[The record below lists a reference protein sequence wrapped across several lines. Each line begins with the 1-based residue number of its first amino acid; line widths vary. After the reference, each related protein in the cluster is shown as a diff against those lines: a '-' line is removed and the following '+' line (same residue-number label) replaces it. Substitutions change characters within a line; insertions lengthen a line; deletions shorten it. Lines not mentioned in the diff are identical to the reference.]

1 MWWKSL
7 VVWRK
12 VTCFVIEG
20 HVFCDGRSHCCG
32 GSSVLFLCSHG
43 DRNKISACSGVRQIV
58 CMIHHSDVLLMP
70 YLLNQSKK
78 KEKDNV

>member
-1 MWWKSL
+1 MEDHI
-7 VVWRK
+7 VV
-12 VTCFVIEG
+12 VEV
-20 HVFCDGRSHCCG
+20 RSY
-32 GSSVLFLCSHG
+32 FLCSHG